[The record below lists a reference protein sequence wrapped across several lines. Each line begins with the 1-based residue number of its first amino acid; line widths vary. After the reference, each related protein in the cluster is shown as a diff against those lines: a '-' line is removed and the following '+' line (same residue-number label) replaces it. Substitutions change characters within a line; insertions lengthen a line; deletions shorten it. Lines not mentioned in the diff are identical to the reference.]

1 MPPASGVESFAQAC
15 PAPLEAFD
23 CRYGSMLAFSADNVV
38 GRSLRL
44 YGEWAEHELYVLRPF
59 VAAGTIVVDIGANI
73 GTHVLPFSH
82 WVGAGRVIAIEAQP
96 TVCQVLSANCRR
108 NGRDNVEIINA
119 ICGETSGRRECHLN
133 YNDEQNVGGISF
145 SAVKDS
151 GWRRLLRW
159 LPGFN
164 DPRIVDIPVI
174 ALDDLSLTETVSFMK
189 LDVEGMELD
198 ALRGA
203 HATIA
208 RFRPVIFFEQ
218 NDAKRLSDT
227 YDYLAA
233 AGYRMFWLETHPFNR
248 NNYRGDTENIWWRT
262 ETGVIAV
269 PPRATPPGGVVEV
282 RRDDAS
288 PPSELDARA
297 GIAIEQQISRC
308 LENEAYGDHALAES
322 RNS

>member
-1 MPPASGVESFAQAC
+1 MPRGSGQEPFAQVC
-15 PAPLEAFD
+15 RTRLEVFD
-23 CRYGSMLAFSADNVV
+23 CRYGSMLAFSADNVIS
-38 GRSLRL
+38 RSLRL
-44 YGEWAEHELYVLRPF
+44 YGEWAEHELHVLRPF
-59 VAAGTIVVDIGANI
+59 VAAGTVVVDIGANI

-108 NGRDNVEIINA
+108 NGRYNVDVINA
-119 ICGETSGRRECHLN
+119 ICAETSGRRVCYLN

-145 SAVKDS
+145 SEVKAR
-151 GWRRLLRW
+151 GWRKLLRW

-164 DPRIVDIPVI
+164 DPRVVDVPVI
-174 ALDDLSLTETVSFMK
+174 ALDDLSLTETVSLVK
-189 LDVEGMELD
+189 IDIEGMELD

-208 RFRPVIFFEQ
+208 RFRPAIFFEQ

-262 ETGVIAV
+262 ETGVIAI
-269 PPRATPPGGVVEV
+269 PPRAVPPGGLVEA

-297 GIAIEQQISRC
+297 GIAIEQKISRR
-308 LENEAYGDHALAES
+308 LEDEVYGDHTPAES